1 MDRGDGIHMSL
12 RGTAY
17 NLIQTPNGEPIRDTS
32 LATMLSLSGLQGIVS
47 DMRNIQFGDQV
58 VSPEALKYITYNN
71 TGVTRV
77 NLPVKAGNR
86 VNLDLL
92 QKYE

>member
-1 MDRGDGIHMSL
+1 MEETKSF
-12 RGTAY
+12 
-17 NLIQTPNGEPIRDTS
+17 
-32 LATMLSLSGLQGIVS
+32 LSLSGLQGIVS

-58 VSPEALKYITYNN
+58 VSPEALQYITYNN

>member
-1 MDRGDGIHMSL
+1 VDRGDGIHMSL

-32 LATMLSLSGLQGIVS
+32 LATMLSLSGLQGIVA
-47 DMRNIQFGDQV
+47 DMRNIQFGDQI
-58 VSPEALKYITYNN
+58 VSPEALQYITYNN